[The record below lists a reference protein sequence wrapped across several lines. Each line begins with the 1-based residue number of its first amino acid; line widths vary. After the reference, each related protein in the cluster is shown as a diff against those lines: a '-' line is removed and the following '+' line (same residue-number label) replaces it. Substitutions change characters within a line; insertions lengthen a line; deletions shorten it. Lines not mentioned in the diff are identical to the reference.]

1 MADLGLTGELECAG
15 IGGFTGRAGGGTI
28 AGVLGGRRWLVTGG
42 PGGSWVTG
50 MVEGGGGISLGES
63 IGRDKVG
70 LAGGREAYSISLAS
84 SLSGEAVREMWREE
98 VRILSWLVWASE
110 GAAAVHL
117 APVGPTWPRQGRRHL
132 VHERGA
138 EDAAGEGSTS
148 CPG

>member
-1 MADLGLTGELECAG
+1 MDLGLTEGLQCAG
-15 IGGFTGRAGGGTI
+15 LGGFTGRAGGGTI
-28 AGVLGGRRWLVTGG
+28 SGVLGGKRWLVTGE
-42 PGGSWVTG
+42 PGGSWVTE

-63 IGRDKVG
+63 TGRDKVG
-70 LAGGREAYSISLAS
+70 LAGSREASSISLAS
-84 SLSGEAVREMWREE
+84 SLSGDAVREMLREE

-117 APVGPTWPRQGRRHL
+117 APVGPTWPRQGRQHL
-132 VHERGA
+132 VQERGA